1 MLRVTGPSGNPMV
14 SWLTSAAKA
23 RGTVSAAPEWPPRTG
38 GDRVHDGQ
46 ESPLV
51 RTNWECSVR
60 HVEDRG

>member
-1 MLRVTGPSGNPMV
+1 MV

-23 RGTVSAAPEWPPRTG
+23 PRDGLGRARVAARTG